1 MAGNSRYKTMN
12 TNEPKI
18 ELPEPP
24 EGHRWEYRGMGWNP
38 GKVIPTYCHTTRY
51 SDLVMTQNELPSGVG
66 DYHYW
71 EAVPD
76 SFHGDA
82 ARAVTENASGKII
95 ITPKP

>member
-1 MAGNSRYKTMN
+1 MN